1 MKALVV
7 EDDSVSRKLLQ
18 SILLNHGECNV
29 AVNGKEAMESFVSA
43 LAEKHPYDLICLDIV
58 MPELDGLETLKKIRE
73 VESDVGIGG
82 LDGVKVI
89 ITSQLADKEHILKA
103 FREGSEA
110 YLVKPLDRTK
120 LAELLTQFHLV

>member
-29 AVNGKEAMESFVSA
+29 AVNGMEAMESFVSA
-43 LAEKHPYDLICLDIV
+43 LAEEHPYDLICLDIM

-82 LDGVKVI
+82 LDGVKII

-120 LAELLTQFHLV
+120 LAELLTQLHLV